1 MYPIVTPKFVENVK
15 KSRENIALYC
25 SVTFNRH
32 TRHVVSPTPGKKP
45 YFEPKEPS
53 KFDKTDTTRTDRTEL
68 LVYRTYSVIHAVLE
82 LGGNSTPKLVF
93 FFFKIPFLFDIYL
106 K

>member
-1 MYPIVTPKFVENVK
+1 MYPSVPPKFVENVK

-53 KFDKTDTTRTDRTEL
+53 KFDKTDTTRLHRIAGVSHIFRHTRSTRTGREL
-68 LVYRTYSVIHAVLE
+68 DS
-82 LGGNSTPKLVF
+82 
-93 FFFKIPFLFDIYL
+93 
-106 K
+106 